1 MKEFDCVNDGFG
13 FRHGSRVQ
21 FEQSVHALPVLLG
34 QYPDA
39 THYPA
44 PGLEIVFLS
53 MRRTVSRLTLPM
65 LGSWRAA
72 RSSSVIVQRWRPT
85 GGVERAKA
93 VTRASALVSYWRG
106 RPERSTSNSTK
117 SNPPCKYARRA
128 RHTATA
134 STGCGSPI
142 PPYTPLPRSGDV
154 AQVRRT
160 VKNSN
165 PGDISR

>member
-44 PGLEIVFLS
+44 PGLEIVFLG

-72 RSSSVIVQRWRPT
+72 RLSSIIVQRWRPT

-106 RPERSTSNSTK
+106 RPERSTSNSAK

-134 STGCGSPI
+134 STGWFSNSPI
-142 PPYTPLPRSGDV
+142 YSVIAIR
-154 AQVRRT
+154 
-160 VKNSN
+160 
-165 PGDISR
+165 